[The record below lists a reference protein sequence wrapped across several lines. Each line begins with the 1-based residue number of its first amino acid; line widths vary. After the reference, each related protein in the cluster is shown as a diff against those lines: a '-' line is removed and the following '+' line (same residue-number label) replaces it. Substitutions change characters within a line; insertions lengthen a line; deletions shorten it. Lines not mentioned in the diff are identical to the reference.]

1 MSFCPGS
8 PFCPSMCSHAQ
19 IPQIGLTPFTS
30 FYFISTLI
38 PKLHSFLLSFCIKL
52 PKTLSYHSI
61 QICSPAYLNTQTH
74 LISHYCI
81 ALYNFFSYKL
91 HYFSTSL
98 KFPIANYQQPVS
110 FPEPQLPTSF
120 HRQSDSY
127 FAFQLCPS
135 AP

>member
-1 MSFCPGS
+1 MYLWRKGKPLSLLIRSFFLVYGKQEVDYKCDFAQALLSVRLCALMLKS
-8 PFCPSMCSHAQ
+8 PRLP
-19 IPQIGLTPFTS
+19 LTPFTS
-30 FYFISTLI
+30 FYLISTLI

-98 KFPIANYQQPVS
+98 KFPIANYQ
-110 FPEPQLPTSF
+110 
-120 HRQSDSY
+120 
-127 FAFQLCPS
+127 
-135 AP
+135 